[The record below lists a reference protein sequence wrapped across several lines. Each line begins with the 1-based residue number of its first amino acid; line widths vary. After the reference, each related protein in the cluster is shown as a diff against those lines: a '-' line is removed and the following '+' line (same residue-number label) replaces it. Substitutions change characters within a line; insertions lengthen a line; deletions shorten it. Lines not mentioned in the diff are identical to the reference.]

1 MPVLIGTSGWQ
12 YRDWRGVLYPPGLA
26 ERDWLEYY
34 AGRYGTV
41 ENNGTFYRLPATDTF
56 AGWRAKVP
64 DGFVMTV
71 KASRYLTHVRRLR
84 DPAEP
89 VARLL
94 RAAAGLGDRLGP
106 VLLQLPPNLRADA
119 AALDTCLGEFARF
132 PGPAASGGQ
141 VPATTPGSAVTGA
154 HVPATTPGSR
164 ASGGRVRVAVEF
176 RHESWWTEETRQL
189 LASHNAALC
198 WVDRLGRPLAPLWR
212 TADWGYLRFHEGAAQ
227 PWPRYG
233 TQALRSWVRRAG
245 EAWPDSADVFVYF
258 NNDQHA
264 AALYDAAAFAS
275 VARQAGRQVTPAP
288 EPGT

>member
-12 YRDWRGVLYPPGLA
+12 YRDWRGVLYPQGLA
-26 ERDWLEYY
+26 ERNWLAYY
-34 AGRYGTV
+34 AERYGTV
-41 ENNGTFYRLPATDTF
+41 ENNGTFYRLPAVDTF
-56 AGWRAKVP
+56 ASWRAKVP
-64 DGFVMTV
+64 DGFVMTI

-106 VLLQLPPNLRADA
+106 VLLQLPPNLRADVG
-119 AALDTCLGEFARF
+119 ALDACLAEFARF
-132 PGPAASGGQ
+132 PGNG
-141 VPATTPGSAVTGA
+141 
-154 HVPATTPGSR
+154 

-189 LASHNAALC
+189 LARHNAALC
-198 WVDRLGRPLAPLWR
+198 WVDRLGRPMAPLWC
-212 TADWGYLRFHEGAAQ
+212 TADWSYLRFHEGAAE
-227 PWPRYG
+227 PGPRYG
-233 TQALRSWVRRAG
+233 TQALRSWVQRTA
-245 EAWPDSADVFVYF
+245 EAWPDNADSFVYF

-275 VARQAGRQVTPAP
+275 IARRAGRAVTPVP
-288 EPGT
+288 EPATQP